1 MIGDGGFRECSR
13 VIWTA
18 ALALIAFGGE
28 LPEGARLSVRFEPP
42 RAKAGEKTTL
52 EISVTPPPGS
62 VLLALAQPKSLGAP
76 TAIDLESSRFKLAG
90 PLEEPA
96 VEERPVRAL
105 DSKKVRFYPRSFGG
119 TVVLR
124 LPMTAPLLWDDGRLE
139 LRGAVTLMF
148 ADEKSG
154 KLIIA
159 PSVPIA
165 VTLDEDKP
173 PPPKVETPPAVLEAP
188 ATQNIDPPKPVD
200 AGPTVEIVAPPEV
213 DVFPPPKQQWFL
225 AGVALG
231 ILALTVGPIGVYD
244 QRQWWARWL
253 GWRRLQ
259 CWTTAVVG
267 VTLLASASLLPA
279 RTAFPVLGGAAA
291 FGAMLFATGGG
302 PGVSSSNF
310 LAAALRAQ
318 PLHGL
323 LLCLALL
330 MKAACWD
337 ASAGFLA
344 VFMARSF
351 APAIL
356 PNDEEEFDDEG
367 EDFDEAPRRRRSKS
381 RRRVA

>member
-1 MIGDGGFRECSR
+1 MIADGGFRECSR

-18 ALALIAFGGE
+18 ALALIAIGGE
-28 LPEGARLSVRFEPP
+28 LPEGARLSVRFEPL
-42 RAKAGEKTTL
+42 RAKSGEKTTL

-76 TAIDLESSRFKLAG
+76 TAIDLEPGRFKLAG
-90 PLEEPA
+90 SLEEPA
-96 VEERPVRAL
+96 VEERALKAL
-105 DSKKVRFYPRSFGG
+105 DAKKVRVYPTSFGG

-154 KLIIA
+154 TLTMA

-165 VTLDEDKP
+165 ATLEEDKP
-173 PPPKVETPPAVLEAP
+173 APPPPIVLEAP
-188 ATQNIDPPKPVD
+188 AKQRVDPPMPVE

-213 DVFPPPKQQWFL
+213 DPFPPPRQHWFL
-225 AGVALG
+225 AGAALG
-231 ILALTVGPIGVYD
+231 ILALAAGPIGVYD

-253 GWRRLQ
+253 GWRRFQ

-267 VTLLASASLLPA
+267 GTLLGFALFLPT
-279 RTAFPVLGGAAA
+279 RTAFPLLGGAAA
-291 FGAMLFATGGG
+291 FGAMLFSTGGG

-318 PLHGL
+318 PLHCV

-344 VFMARSF
+344 VFLARSF
-351 APAIL
+351 APAIA
-356 PNDEEEFDDEG
+356 PSDEEEFGEDDE
-367 EDFDEAPRRRRSKS
+367 EYDEAPRRRRSKS